1 MRTGLFA
8 LTFLLLLVASGC
20 ARNGVPDTLCH
31 TKVVKVW
38 VSPGGALIDP
48 PPNNQSPFWAFGAH
62 DTSSGCVDFDTSPL
76 TGVSWTTSA
85 PASISF
91 TPVKGSSNE
100 ITVTCL
106 AATSGP
112 ETISATTVVG
122 GLPITG
128 TGSVTC
134 K

>member
-1 MRTGLFA
+1 MRIGLFA
-8 LTFLLLLVASGC
+8 LTSLLLLISPGC
-20 ARNGVPDTLCH
+20 ARNSVPDTLCH

-38 VSPGGALIDP
+38 VSPGGAVIDP
-48 PPNNQSPFWAFGAH
+48 PPNNQFPFWAFGAH

-76 TGVSWTTSA
+76 TNVTWNTSA

-91 TPVKGSSNE
+91 SAVKGSTNE
-100 ITVTCL
+100 ITVTCT

-112 ETISATTVVG
+112 ETISATIIVD